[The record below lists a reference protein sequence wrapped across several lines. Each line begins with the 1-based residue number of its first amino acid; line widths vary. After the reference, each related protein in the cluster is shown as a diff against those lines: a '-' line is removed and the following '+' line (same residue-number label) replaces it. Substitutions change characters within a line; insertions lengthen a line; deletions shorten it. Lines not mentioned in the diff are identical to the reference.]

1 VSGFAERARSF
12 GTIAEDYDRL
22 RPQPAPDAVDWMVPA
37 GCEIAVDV
45 AAGTGLF
52 TRALAERVPTVYAV
66 EPDERMRAVLAE
78 RSPGVTALAGTG
90 EAIPLPD
97 QSADALFV
105 ASAWHWLDPD
115 RAIPEIARVL
125 RNGGRLGVLWTSRDR
140 DIEWVRDL
148 DRGPG
153 DPPWDGAAEFRHR
166 ARRSE
171 GLGEIEGFDN
181 AETASFGFT
190 RRMRLDD
197 VVEMVATYS
206 AVITAGES
214 QRSALLDATREK
226 LSDRFPGEAAVD
238 VPMRSWCW
246 RGDRVRRHGVGQR
259 GAAAESSR

>member
-1 VSGFAERARSF
+1 MSGFAERARSF

-22 RPQPAPDAVDWMVPA
+22 RPPPAPDAVDWIVPA
-37 GCEIAVDV
+37 ACEVAVDV

-52 TRALAERVPTVYAV
+52 TRALADRVPTVYAV

-97 QSADALFV
+97 QSVDAVFV

-115 RAIPEIARVL
+115 LAIPEIARVL
-125 RNGGRLGVLWTSRDR
+125 RDGGRLGVLWTSRDR
-140 DIEWVRDL
+140 EIEWVRDL
-148 DRGPG
+148 DRGPD

-166 ARRSE
+166 ARRAE
-171 GLGEIEGFDN
+171 GLDEIAGFE
-181 AETASFGFT
+181 ATASESFGFT
-190 RRMRLDD
+190 RRMSLDD
-197 VVEMVATYS
+197 LVEMVATYS

-214 QRSALLDATREK
+214 QRSALLDAAREK
-226 LSDRFPGEAAVD
+226 LSVRFPGETMID

-246 RGDRVRRHGVGQR
+246 RGDRTPRP
-259 GAAAESSR
+259 